1 MYNQN
6 NCVRTVYGAP
16 VEDITEQRLL
26 TRLVADLESEGIEA
40 LLLANFQVGY
50 KHLQIDLVVATTKF
64 ACVVE
69 IKGYKHPV
77 QGQLNGPWTLA
88 MQNGEFKSLGK
99 KNPYCQARDA
109 RFAILDELRLRL
121 VDDTDRWRPSISG
134 IACLFPAPVEGS
146 EIPPGDFKADIGG
159 YEKLLSHCRRAHPRA
174 VQLAEWMR
182 IANELGLSA

>member
-1 MYNQN
+1 MQTRS

-16 VEDITEQRLL
+16 VEDMTEQRLL
-26 TRLVADLESEGIEA
+26 TRLVADLEFEGIEA

-50 KHLQIDLVVATTKF
+50 RHLQIDLVVATTKF

-77 QGQLNGPWTLA
+77 QGRINGPWQLVK
-88 MQNGEFKSLGK
+88 NGEFRSLGK

-121 VDDTDRWRPSISG
+121 VDDADRWRPSISG
-134 IACLFPAPVEGS
+134 IVCLFPAPLAGS

-159 YEKLLSHCRRAHPRA
+159 YEKLLSHCRRAHPGA
-174 VQLAEWMR
+174 VQLAEWTR
-182 IANELGLSA
+182 IADELGLSA